1 MTTLL
6 ITVYNGNRFVG
17 QDLIG
22 MECVSA
28 TELRAFVNAAKT
40 WEDMKQRF
48 SAAAVARIEPL
59 LHKDHH
65 RVPVHFIIQ
74 QIFNPPAV

>member
-17 QDLIG
+17 QDMIG
-22 MECVSA
+22 MEFASA
-28 TELRAFVNAAKT
+28 AELRDFVSAAKT

-48 SAAAVARIEPL
+48 SAAAVAVIDPL
-59 LHKDHH
+59 LHKDH
-65 RVPVHFIIQ
+65 RVPVHFLVQ